1 MGNDERLYS
10 EVAKDRPLG
19 DTPRTEE
26 HGGPRL
32 VDTRDAIQ
40 FESGSIAGD
49 TPRTDP
55 KPALVQN
62 HDLRFPNA
70 GELRKSGAKV
80 PSKYKDSEVPGEYP
94 LDTPRTD
101 PEPALVRDYTPEGQE
116 RERVRATAAAE
127 AHAAETGVDL
137 ASVKGSGL
145 GGKVTKGDVEAAK
158 GA

>member
-1 MGNDERLYS
+1 MAGFTQPSFPGGCPSTFTNHPCDTSAMASLTTARRQEGFHMGNDERLYS

-101 PEPALVRDYTPEGQE
+101 PEPALVRDYPP
-116 RERVRATAAAE
+116 
-127 AHAAETGVDL
+127 
-137 ASVKGSGL
+137 
-145 GGKVTKGDVEAAK
+145 
-158 GA
+158 